1 MHAIDTAAQISGL
14 QSQLEEPPDRCVL
27 SAVGQ
32 FIQLKQTL
40 DTWADCPKQL
50 RQSLLPAE
58 AVAHSA
64 KAVPV
69 DNRVRYWQ
77 VEAGRHSLL
86 YGCARGLVDLSQPDG
101 MQSHHGPVR
110 HLAFHTAVHC
120 RCLNSGPPGK
130 LAGPDFLMHLC

>member
-1 MHAIDTAAQISGL
+1 MHATGTAAQVSGL
-14 QSQLEEPPDRCVL
+14 QSQLEEPPDPCVL

-40 DTWADCPKQL
+40 DAWADCPKQL

-77 VEAGRHSLL
+77 VEAGRHGLL

-101 MQSHHGPVR
+101 MQSHHTPVTC
-110 HLAFHTAVHC
+110 LAITIA
-120 RCLNSGPPGK
+120 LS
-130 LAGPDFLMHLC
+130 LI